1 MADTTQV
8 SQPKHMALN
17 SPGKVAPPVNARVLL
32 AEDNPIDRLVFEEM
46 LNQLG
51 CRTDIVDD
59 GRGAVEMVATGV
71 YAVVLMDLQNPVM
84 DKFLAVEKIREFE
97 RTENTPRRIPIIAVI
112 ASALEGNSEKYLDAG
127 MDDCLAKPVTLM
139 RLREVLERWLI
150 QENSHVRPQGMASG
164 LESTSVEC
172 DPPELETGGFLLD
185 QKALDNLR
193 AVQREGAPNLLDK
206 VIKIYFQDS
215 RKHLQ
220 VLRDAV
226 AEDNAAEMIGRA
238 AHSLK
243 SSSANLGATRLAA
256 LCGDLEEMARENRIA
271 GAKAILNEIEKL
283 YPLVCE
289 SLAAECETAAG

>member
-1 MADTTQV
+1 MTSTTQT
-8 SQPKHMALN
+8 SETKHMAPN
-17 SPGKVAPPVNARVLL
+17 SSGKVKPPLNARVLL
-32 AEDNPIDRLVFEEM
+32 AEDNPIDRLVFQEM
-46 LNQLG
+46 LDELG

-71 YAVVLMDLQNPVM
+71 YALVLMDLRMPVM
-84 DKFLAVEKIREFE
+84 DGFLAVEKIREFE

-139 RLREVLERWLI
+139 QLREVLERWLI
-150 QENSHVRPQGMASG
+150 QDNSHVRPQGMASG

-172 DPPELETGGFLLD
+172 DPPELETGGILLD
-185 QKALDNLR
+185 QKALDNIR
-193 AVQREGAPNLLDK
+193 AVQREGAPNVLDK
-206 VIKIYFQDS
+206 VIKIYFQNS
-215 RKHLQ
+215 PKLLQ
-220 VLRDAV
+220 ALRDAV
-226 AEDNAAEMIGRA
+226 DEDNAAEMIGRA

-243 SSSANLGATRLAA
+243 SSNANLGATRLAA
-256 LCGDLEEMARENRIA
+256 LCGDLEEMARENRTT

-289 SLAAECETAAG
+289 SLAAECETAVK